1 MNELTE
7 KWEKTGLLDG
17 LNDFQ
22 KNECA
27 VVLHKAAQIIIKESP
42 EINTKAYSKHDEF
55 CGWVLPSVRRI
66 YYSLYPE
73 KFPDVDWFM
82 KDAKEFFQKKQ
93 DLFEALKE
101 SSYIAL
107 DAEAQFGALYD
118 TDFLKRY
125 ESICKNK

>member
-27 VVLHKAAQIIIKESP
+27 VILHKAAKIIIKESP
-42 EINTKAYSKHDEF
+42 KSNTKEYSKHDEF
-55 CGWVLPSVRRI
+55 CGWVIPSVRRI

-82 KDAKEFFQKKQ
+82 KDAKEFFQNKQGLFQ
-93 DLFEALKE
+93 DLKGV
-101 SSYIAL
+101 AL
-107 DAEAQFGALYD
+107 DAEFEFGVFYD
-118 TDFLKRY
+118 ADFIKRY